1 MRVKENNF
9 GPFFDRVRVLVRVLY
24 LSWIKKR
31 LMNYNRFLP
40 RCSRRRSCGKS
51 KKCRKPNSHAGRC
64 DSKRVFHEFWK
75 SSTSHIAL
83 KKKGQ
88 LNEENRNT
96 EEELLTKK
104 ARLDEVGKYHCVY

>member
-1 MRVKENNF
+1 MRAIGNNF
-9 GPFFDRVRVLVRVLY
+9 GPFFDRIRV
-24 LSWIKKR
+24 
-31 LMNYNRFLP
+31 
-40 RCSRRRSCGKS
+40 RRRSCGKT
-51 KKCRKPNSHAGRC
+51 KKCSKPNAHPGRC

-75 SSTSHIAL
+75 SSTSHLTL

-104 ARLDEVGKYHCVY
+104 ARLDVGKYHCVYCVY